1 MWEAC
6 SAAALGIAGGVLG
19 SSRRFFPRC
28 SFFPLP
34 SNLQTNHSP
43 KQEEFQYYM
52 EDARSKL
59 LVVGPGG
66 NSAAEAAGGPTCIAL
81 TVTPPGAG
89 SSAAPML
96 SIQSKTAGFEAVAA
110 PATEQVQD
118 PPLPDDVALFLH
130 TSGTTSRPKGVP
142 LTHANLVASLD
153 NIAQVWMGGCGH
165 ECVGDGV
172 QR

>member
-1 MWEAC
+1 
-6 SAAALGIAGGVLG
+6 
-19 SSRRFFPRC
+19 
-28 SFFPLP
+28 
-34 SNLQTNHSP
+34 
-43 KQEEFQYYM
+43 M

-153 NIAQVWMGGCGH
+153 NIAQVWMGGGGH